1 MKPNIF
7 LSFMRSLL
15 VAFFIGAASSVVGAQ
30 VYQVDIN
37 PLTAGLTFL
46 TGYTVYF
53 LALPE
58 GQVIKNALFA
68 GVNKEIWIDKLKQR
82 FYDGY
87 DWLAGVEDWSE
98 WVEYNTIN
106 FTVMGADPVVL
117 KNNAVWPIVAVQR
130 TDTNSTAVLSTYD
143 TTTTRV
149 RAVEEVEAV
158 INKLESVV
166 SQHRDALMQEIV
178 TECLWNYSP
187 ATAAAGAFAATGA
200 NRPAVIGSQSTVAAR
215 LQLSDIARA
224 QQELDNRRFPKKGRV
239 IVLNPYHR
247 EDLILQDI
255 SLQKA
260 FATLKTGEVLDLYGF
275 KIYCEA
281 NTPLYTK
288 STLAKKAYAAAADNT
303 NDCVASTIF
312 IQGEVMKCMGS
323 MDMYYKEKS
332 INTEQRADEVG
343 FQMRFLGST
352 TRTDNFLQIAIVSN
366 RA

>member
-1 MKPNIF
+1 MKAKTIF
-7 LSFMRSLL
+7 SFIRSLL
-15 VAFFIGAASSVVGAQ
+15 LFAFIGIAIATVGQEVGVQ
-30 VYQVDIN
+30 VN
-37 PLTAGLTFL
+37 PVAAGLVSFV
-46 TGYTVYF
+46 TVNTYF
-53 LALPE
+53 LLVPS
-58 GQVIKNALFA
+58 GYFNGLLLA
-68 GVNKEIWIDKLKQR
+68 GVNKEIWTDKLKEK
-82 FYDGY
+82 FYNGY
-87 DWLAGVEDWSE
+87 EWLNGVDDWSE
-98 WVEYNTIN
+98 FVEYNTIN

-117 KNNAVWPIVAVQR
+117 KNNAVWPIVAAQR
-130 TDTNSTAVLSTYD
+130 TDTNSTAVLATYD

-149 RAVEEVEAV
+149 RNVEEIESS

-187 ATAAAGAFAATGA
+187 ATAVAGAFAATGA
-200 NRPAVIGSQSTVAAR
+200 NRAAVIGAQTTVATTLAIK
-215 LQLSDIARA
+215 DIARA

-247 EDLILQDI
+247 EDLLAQDV

-260 FATLKTGEVLDLYGF
+260 FASLKTGEVLDLYGF

-312 IQGEVMKCMGS
+312 IQGEVMKCMG
-323 MDMYYKEKS
+323 DMEMFYKEKG
-332 INTEQRADEVG
+332 INPEQRADEVG
-343 FQMRFLGST
+343 FQMRFLGNT
-352 TRTDNFLQIAIVSN
+352 TRADNFLQIAIVSN